1 MGAYKAKFAT
11 AEQIEEINK
20 LWNDGHADALKAFG
34 LDCAN
39 AYREGLISTGLK
51 AFGLGVVAA
60 AVTSGISHIVKKRKR
75 AKEVIVLCSEFK
87 DEECEPE
94 EES

>member
-1 MGAYKAKFAT
+1 MGVYKAKFAT
-11 AEQIEEINK
+11 DEQIEEINK

-39 AYREGLISTGLK
+39 AYKEGLISTGLK
-51 AFGLGVVAA
+51 AFGIGAAVA
-60 AVTSGISHIVKKRKR
+60 AVTSVISQVVIKRKR
-75 AKEVIVLCSEFK
+75 AKEVIVLCSKINNEQ
-87 DEECEPE
+87 CEPE